1 MESFRK
7 EGLMMKEYKRGAGI
21 LLPVTALPS
30 PFGIGSFGKEAFHF
44 VDQLEQAG
52 QKYWQVLP
60 MGPTSFGDSP
70 YQALS
75 AFAGN
80 PYFIDMEGLIEEG
93 LLTREEVEESD
104 YGDTSEFVQYD
115 KIYESRFPLLKK
127 AFEQWKVQVEKKDT
141 SIKQVFEQFVIEEK
155 DWLDN
160 YALYM
165 ACKIHFGQKE
175 WSLWEDGIKAR
186 TEQAVS
192 YYEGLLADEITFWKF
207 IQFRFYSEWRV
218 LKNYANGKGIEIIGD
233 IPLYVS
239 YDSAD
244 VWAEPKLF
252 QLNEDLQ
259 LTNVA
264 GCPPDAFSD
273 DGQKW
278 GNPLYDWKEHENQG
292 FIWWKK
298 RMKSCAKLYDL
309 TRIDHFIGIVRY
321 YCIPYDK
328 TAKFGWYEK
337 GPGIG
342 LVNAINEAIGDAKV
356 IAEDLGVSGPDVVA
370 LLEKSGFPGM
380 KELEV
385 AFDGNPKNDHLPHF
399 HKKHGVVYIGTHDN
413 ETLKGHILHESN
425 KKLAFMMEYIGADSQ
440 EEIIRKMMR
449 VLYMSVSD
457 IIMLQMQDVLEKDNT
472 ARMNFPST
480 IGINWKWRLQK
491 EEFSEKLC
499 EELKELAFLY
509 NRS

>member
-1 MESFRK
+1 
-7 EGLMMKEYKRGAGI
+7 MKEYKRGAGV

-30 PFGIGSFGKEAFHF
+30 PYGIGSFGKQAFKF
-44 VDQLEQAG
+44 VDSLYKAG
-52 QKYWQVLP
+52 QHYWQVLP

-80 PYFIDMEGLIEEG
+80 PYFIDLEGLIEEE
-93 LLTREEVEESD
+93 LLTKEEVEASD
-104 YGDTSEFVQYD
+104 YGDTPEYVQYD

-127 AFEQWKVQVEKKDT
+127 AYLTWKTTVYDRNENIRTAFQTFNQEQAE
-141 SIKQVFEQFVIEEK
+141 
-155 DWLDN
+155 WLDN

-165 ACKIHFGQKE
+165 ACKIHFGQLE
-175 WSLWEDGIKAR
+175 WAKWDMDIRMR
-186 TEQAVS
+186 TPQAVQK
-192 YYEGLLADEITFWKF
+192 YTELLEDEIRYWKF
-207 IQFRFYSEWRV
+207 LQFRFAAEWKT
-218 LKNYANGKGIEIIGD
+218 LKNYANERQIEIIGD

-244 VWAEPKLF
+244 VWVQPELF
-252 QLNEDLQ
+252 QLNENLQ
-259 LTNVA
+259 QTSVA

-278 GNPLYDWKEHENQG
+278 GNPLYDWEEHKRTG
-292 FIWWKK
+292 FAWWKK
-298 RMKSCAKLYDL
+298 RMQACARLYDL

-321 YCIPYDK
+321 YCIPYEQS
-328 TAKFGWYEK
+328 AKNGWYEK
-337 GPGIG
+337 GPGID

-356 IAEDLGVSGPDVVA
+356 IAEDLGVTGPDVEA
-370 LLEKSGFPGM
+370 LLKESGFPGM

-385 AFDGNPKNDHLPHF
+385 AFDGNPKNDHLPPF

-413 ETLKGHILHESN
+413 ETLKGHLLHESRE
-425 KKLAFMMEYIGADSQ
+425 KLSYMMQYLGADRKD
-440 EEIIRKMMR
+440 EIIRKMIR

-457 IIMLQMQDVLEKDNT
+457 IVVLQMQDILEKDNR

-480 IGINWKWRLQK
+480 IGDNWKWRLQK
-491 EEFSEKLC
+491 GEFGEILC
-499 EELKELAFLY
+499 RELERLAYLY
-509 NRS
+509 NRK